1 MKSKTMASPM
11 WLESNRSKVVDSL
24 NSMKLAD
31 TRGRVFKVLGPMIE
45 ATGLQHSIGEAC
57 DIHARLGHVIQAEI
71 VGFREDKTLMMPVG
85 STRGIAP
92 GDAISA
98 HGYVPSIQVSDHL
111 LGHVID
117 AMGNPMDSH
126 AFVRKGDSYPL
137 YGQKLNPLQRHV
149 IDTPMDLGVK
159 LMDTC
164 LPMGRGQR
172 MGLFAGPGVGKSML
186 MGMLARNSDADINVI
201 ALVGERNREVREF
214 LDDALGEGA
223 LEKTIVV
230 VATSDMPP
238 VLRVRSALLATTI
251 AEVFREQGKQ
261 VLLMMDSL
269 TRFAQAQREIGLM
282 LGEPPASKGFTPSC
296 FTAMA
301 ELLERAGPGEKNGH
315 ISAFYTVLVEGADL
329 SADPVAESAMAVLDG
344 HVVLD
349 RKYAERGHYPA
360 INLLRS
366 ISRLE
371 NKLSSKPVLQAAR
384 TLRKDIAMYERMEDM
399 IQMGAYE
406 HGSNVNLD
414 TIISNMP
421 QINHFLQ
428 QETDQVFSR
437 EYAEKALLKVVENDV
452 KEESMVQH
460 KTEFEHAMA
469 EK

>member
-1 MKSKTMASPM
+1 MEASL
-11 WLESNRSKVVDSL
+11 WRSEKQFQVLASL
-24 NSMKLAD
+24 DHLGLAEV
-31 TRGRVFKVLGPMIE
+31 RGRVFKVLGPMIE
-45 ATGLQHSIGEAC
+45 ATGLHRSIGEAC
-57 DIHARLGHVIQAEI
+57 DIYTTSGHTIQAEI

-85 STRGIAP
+85 ATRGIAP
-92 GDAISA
+92 GDPIAA
-98 HGYVPSIQVSDHL
+98 EGQVPSIQVSEHL

-117 AMGNPMDSH
+117 AMGNPLDEH
-126 AFVRKGDSYPL
+126 DFVARGPTFPL
-137 YGQKLNPLQRHV
+137 FGEKLNPLQRQV
-149 IDTPMDLGVK
+149 IDTPMDLGIRV
-159 LMDTC
+159 MDTC
-164 LPMGRGQR
+164 LPVGRGQR

-186 MGMLARNSDADINVI
+186 MGMLARNADADVNVI

-214 LDDALGEGA
+214 IDDVLGEEG
-223 LEKTIVV
+223 LKKTIVI

-301 ELLERAGPGEKNGH
+301 ELLERAGPGNHGGH
-315 ISAFYTVLVEGADL
+315 ISAFYTVLVEGEDL
-329 SADPVAESAMAVLDG
+329 AADPVAESAMAVLDG

-371 NKLSSKPVLQAAR
+371 HQLSPKAVLQAAR
-384 TLRKDIAMYERMEDM
+384 SLRKDIAMYERMEDM
-399 IQMGAYE
+399 IAMGAYE
-406 HGSNVNLD
+406 PGSNPALD
-414 TIISNMP
+414 AIIANMP
-421 QINHFLQ
+421 KIERFLQ
-428 QETDQVFSR
+428 QDASEFCSR
-437 EYAEKALLKVVENDV
+437 EQAIQALLELRN
-452 KEESMVQH
+452 EERDSTIPNNSMEGV
-460 KTEFEHAMA
+460 MA
-469 EK
+469 T

>member
-1 MKSKTMASPM
+1 MSKTKDSAL
-11 WLESNRSKVVDSL
+11 WLEDKRHQVLDSL
-24 NSMKLAD
+24 NAMKLVD
-31 TRGRVFKVLGPMIE
+31 SRGRVFKVLGPMIE

-57 DIHARLGHVIQAEI
+57 DIHATSGDIIQAEI

-85 STRGIAP
+85 ATRGIAP

-98 HGYVPSIQVSDHL
+98 HGYVPSVQVSEHL

-117 AMGNPMDSH
+117 AMGNPMDTH
-126 AFVRKGDSYPL
+126 DFVPKGESYPL
-137 YGQKLNPLQRHV
+137 YGKKLNPLQRHI
-149 IDTPMDLGVK
+149 IDTSMDLGVK

-282 LGEPPASKGFTPSC
+282 LGEPPASKGYTPSC
-296 FTAMA
+296 FTTMA

-315 ISAFYTVLVEGADL
+315 ISAFYTVLVEGEDL

-344 HVVLD
+344 HVVLE

-371 NKLSSKPVLQAAR
+371 NKLSSKTVLQAAR
-384 TLRKDIAMYERMEDM
+384 SLRKDIAMYERMEDM

-406 HGSNVNLD
+406 QGSNASLD
-414 TIISNMP
+414 AIISNMP
-421 QINHFLQ
+421 QINEFLQ
-428 QETDQVFSR
+428 QETEQVFSR
-437 EYAEKALLKVVENDV
+437 EYAEKALLSLVNKEV
-452 KEESMVQH
+452 KSESIVPNNGGFNQV
-460 KTEFEHAMA
+460 MA
-469 EK
+469 ES